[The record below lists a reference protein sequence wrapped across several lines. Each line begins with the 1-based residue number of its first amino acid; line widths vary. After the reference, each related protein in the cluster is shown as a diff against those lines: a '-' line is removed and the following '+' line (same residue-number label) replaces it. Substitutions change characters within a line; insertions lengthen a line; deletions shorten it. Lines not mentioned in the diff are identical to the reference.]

1 MTAPPDV
8 VELREF
14 LARASRRLAWM
25 RAAEGAAGGLAVAI
39 ALALAGWP
47 ASATL
52 ARLIVLAVLCVV
64 VGVTTRLLLSARR
77 RRPIADSIE
86 QRAPVCR
93 NLVITASELMSGT
106 RVNDRIGVIV
116 NREAARIVRGLDL
129 GSLYPARN
137 AVIALVAT
145 IAVWSATVASTRASG
160 AGLSRAF
167 RASPSGS
174 VIDAVDVTII
184 PPAYAGRPAQSLHDP
199 ARIEA
204 LAGSRVR
211 LAVRARASGI
221 AIETLAGRD
230 TLANSGSDTFAGE
243 VRAEADGYIAVQPV
257 LAGGQQATSRLIG
270 LSVISDNAPRVRIT
284 APAKDLFLRDA
295 HHTID
300 LAIEAGDDIA
310 LASLRLRYTKVSG
323 SGERFTF
330 TEGELP
336 LEVTRRDAAT
346 WTARA
351 SWRLDSL
358 ALEAGD
364 LVVYRAVATDHRP
377 GATPAESDSYIAE
390 ILAPGG
396 VAAPGF
402 ALDPDVER
410 YAVSQQMVIVKTE
423 RLAARRA
430 SIGVESYA
438 DSAREL
444 AAEQRKVRAEF
455 VFMMGGEIADE
466 TNDALAD
473 LNEEQEAEGESDL
486 LAGRM
491 ANRGRI
497 ALLRAIR
504 SMSRAAA
511 SLTTAELT
519 PALTHERAALTQLER
534 AFSHTRIILRALTE
548 RERLDLSRRLTG
560 TLTDAASDTRPAVEA
575 EANARATS
583 LRRALAEIAT
593 LSGTRSLSA
602 DAASQASSLAATL
615 LRIDPSSKSLQD
627 AAALLSRSAAAM
639 GSGRSAGARD
649 QLDSAAV
656 SVAALLRAELR
667 DAPTRGPNTDLDRL
681 SGALNDAL
689 RRPRGAP

>member
-8 VELREF
+8 VELHDF

-25 RAAEGAAGGLAVAI
+25 RATEGASVGLVVAI
-39 ALALAGWP
+39 ALAIAGWP
-47 ASATL
+47 APTTL
-52 ARLIVLAVLCVV
+52 ARLIVAAIACVV
-64 VGVTTRLLLSARR
+64 AGIALRALLFF
-77 RRPIADSIE
+77 RRPTPIAVSIE

-93 NLVITASELMSGT
+93 NLVITASELTAGAPVSG
-106 RVNDRIGVIV
+106 RIGAIV

-129 GSLYPARN
+129 SALYPARN
-137 AVIALVAT
+137 AVMAL
-145 IAVWSATVASTRASG
+145 IATVVLWGATLASTRARGSERPRTIRG
-160 AGLSRAF
+160 AF
-167 RASPSGS
+167 ASATG
-174 VIDAVDVTII
+174 IDAVDVTII
-184 PPAYAGRPAQSLHDP
+184 PPAYTGRPTQSAHDP

-204 LAGSRVR
+204 LVGSRVR
-211 LAVRARASGI
+211 LAVRARASRI
-221 AIETLAGRD
+221 VLETLGGRD
-230 TLANSGSDTFAGE
+230 TLANSAAGAFTGE
-243 VRAEADGYIAVQPV
+243 LRADADGYIAIQP
-257 LAGGQQATSRLIG
+257 LASGQQGSSRFIG

-300 LAIEAGDDIA
+300 LAVEAGDDIA

-330 TEGELP
+330 TDGELP
-336 LEVTRRDAAT
+336 LDVARKDAAT
-346 WTARA
+346 WTAHA
-351 SWRLDSL
+351 SWRLDGL
-358 ALEAGD
+358 ALEPGD
-364 LVVYRAVATDHRP
+364 LVVYRAVATDNRP

-430 SIGVESYA
+430 AMGIESYA
-438 DSAREL
+438 DSAHEL

-491 ANRGRI
+491 QNRGRI

-511 SLTTAELT
+511 ALTTAELP
-519 PALTHERAALTQLER
+519 PALAHERAALTQLER

-560 TLTDAASDTRPAVEA
+560 TLTDAASSVRPAVEP
-575 EANARATS
+575 EPETRVTS
-583 LRRALAEIAT
+583 LRRALAGIAT
-593 LSGTRSLSA
+593 LAGTRPLGS
-602 DAASQASSLAATL
+602 DAALQASSLAAAM
-615 LRIDPSSKSLQD
+615 LRIDPSSKTLQD
-627 AAALLSRSAAAM
+627 AAALLARSASAVTNDRSGDARAM
-639 GSGRSAGARD
+639 
-649 QLDSAAV
+649 LDSAAV
-656 SVAALLRAELR
+656 TVATMLRVALRA
-667 DAPTRGPNTDLDRL
+667 APANGSNADLDRL
-681 SGALNDAL
+681 SGALTDAL
-689 RRPRGAP
+689 RRPRGAR